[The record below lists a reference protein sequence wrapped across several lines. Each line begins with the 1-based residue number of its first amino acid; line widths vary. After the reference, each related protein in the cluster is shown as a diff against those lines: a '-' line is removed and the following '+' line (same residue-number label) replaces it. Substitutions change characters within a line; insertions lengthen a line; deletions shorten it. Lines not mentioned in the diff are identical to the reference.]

1 MSWRTPRYDSPLP
14 ILYQRRSTD
23 ALQIHILGGYKNV
36 QIARA
41 SVCNL
46 ILGKQPG
53 KVYNNLRAVSAR
65 MKERF

>member
-1 MSWRTPRYDSPLP
+1 MDSPLTP
-14 ILYQRRSTD
+14 RRSTSWE
-23 ALQIHILGGYKNV
+23 ATRTF